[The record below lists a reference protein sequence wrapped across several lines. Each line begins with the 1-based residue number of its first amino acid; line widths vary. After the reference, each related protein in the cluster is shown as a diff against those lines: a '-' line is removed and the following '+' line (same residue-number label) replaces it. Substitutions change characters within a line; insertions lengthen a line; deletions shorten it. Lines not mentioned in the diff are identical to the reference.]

1 MRKFSR
7 EASRSLSSPGV
18 GNHCAL
24 VIITERHAILSLFIA
39 HESNFPRCVVCMVLV
54 CDGRENRL
62 TLLFISSM
70 SPEARTHR
78 RPRAMWNADLR
89 SLLELSWCTLGGGSA
104 VAIATWDFGE
114 IAVNKAADCLL
125 EGKVN

>member
-18 GNHCAL
+18 SNHCAL

-39 HESNFPRCVVCMVLV
+39 HESNFPRCVVCTILV
-54 CDGRENRL
+54 CDGGENRL
-62 TLLFISSM
+62 ILLLKLA
-70 SPEARTHR
+70 PTGA
-78 RPRAMWNADLR
+78 PRAMWIADLR

-125 EGKVN
+125 EGKVK